1 MSAFFIAC
9 LVCALMLALVLGLAA
24 DHHRFSIC
32 LLCHQLCRRL
42 RLVNQRAR
50 AANHCVRTLYHTPRC
65 LSVQSIRWQKRC
77 AVFADIFWHRAKVC
91 ITKAEISMCTWRSPT
106 RAASQGVFV
115 VIPEISHS
123 DISSIKKPHADMY
136 LSWGFGVYAL
146 VNRR

>member
-1 MSAFFIAC
+1 MPSALPSPAARPLKCHALKRCTSWRETCLASVIA
-9 LVCALMLALVLGLAA
+9 
-24 DHHRFSIC
+24 
-32 LLCHQLCRRL
+32 L

-65 LSVQSIRWQKRC
+65 LSVQSIRWQKPC